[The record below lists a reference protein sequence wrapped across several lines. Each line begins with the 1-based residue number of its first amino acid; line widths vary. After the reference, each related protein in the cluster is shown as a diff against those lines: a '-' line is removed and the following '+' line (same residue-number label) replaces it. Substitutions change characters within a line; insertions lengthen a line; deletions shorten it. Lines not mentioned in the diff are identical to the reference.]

1 MGVIVGSPTFAG
13 GSSYFFDE
21 FDSRRTTNPGRL
33 CRGDADNN
41 NAVNVFDIG
50 AIVAEMQQPA
60 NPAVLTSGQP
70 DFNEDGTVNVFDIGA
85 MVPAIQ
91 ANTQCSAL

>member
-41 NAVNVFDIG
+41 NNYGIADRVVVTNEILG
-50 AIVAEMQQPA
+50 SGLA
-60 NPAVLTSGQP
+60 TGQP
-70 DFNEDGTVNVFDIGA
+70 DANEDGVIGTGDR
-85 MVPAIQ
+85 VAITNLILSG
-91 ANTQCSAL
+91 ATCN